1 MELVYANLLGNWAC
15 LNDDD
20 SCKMGPHMVSPSQ
33 WWEENA
39 EMWAPIEREEK
50 DTLYQFP
57 YIQLS
62 YKGNEYRIAPSH
74 IQIKIV

>member
-1 MELVYANLLGNWAC
+1 
-15 LNDDD
+15 
-20 SCKMGPHMVSPSQ
+20 MGPHMVSPSQ